1 MAKNWTGV
9 LVKDLLRGRPQV
21 IEPLL
26 DIVSL
31 PLAFEC
37 FLLMLALL
45 IPFGWLRLYALCAL
59 ATIGLHV
66 AAAVAQSGDWRGSLR
81 ALARTPGYIAWKIA
95 MIPGILRN
103 SREGSAW
110 IRTQRD
116 VSSSE
121 VL

>member
-1 MAKNWTGV
+1 M
-9 LVKDLLRGRPQV
+9 LVKDLLRGRARV
-21 IEPLL
+21 VEPLL

-37 FLLMLALL
+37 FSWSCWHCLSRPAGCGHTRCA
-45 IPFGWLRLYALCAL
+45 PLRRLGCMWPRR
-59 ATIGLHV
+59 LHK
-66 AAAVAQSGDWRGSLR
+66 SGDWRGSLR